1 VFCTQITP
9 ITCNSCFPDALT
21 PPAEDI
27 NKNISFLNGTWEP
40 TSPAFTPPTET
51 PFTSP
56 PTSPRSLSSAFNPY
70 FGNVRRSSAASE
82 PEKEAC
88 DNCNFVVTTDPS
100 VPSSSQTILRTGHK
114 VSAYGLS
121 PSADIE
127 HNEDLVHPPTAYLST
142 SPTPSQLS
150 TSSGSSHSHMHNPIF
165 SRAYLTH
172 AHNLTYITRRNP
184 DSQSL
189 YARLRMSCLRA
200 LSCEALPKGSSSG
213 PLLFGDPIAG
223 YTIAYLFRLPDPNAR
238 GRRRTYALQ
247 ALTPDCSR
255 ATQSFTNITK
265 AFETIANHI
274 ILLTNQAIER
284 ETLGLFPP
292 ESVFSSSPPNSDLP
306 GSSPEKLVQSR
317 AKSSTNSPIS
327 STRNLTDVSSFLVAK
342 KVDPDGYARG
352 SSREAMRGK
361 GLPEIVGKDRFFVE
375 LHAKFVMILYNLL
388 SGLR

>member
-1 VFCTQITP
+1 V
-9 ITCNSCFPDALT
+9 
-21 PPAEDI
+21 
-27 NKNISFLNGTWEP
+27 
-40 TSPAFTPPTET
+40 
-51 PFTSP
+51 SP

-70 FGNVRRSSAASE
+70 FGSVRRLSATTE
-82 PEKEAC
+82 PEKETC

-100 VPSSSQTILRTGHK
+100 LPSSNQTVLRSGQK
-114 VSAYGLS
+114 ISAYGLS
-121 PSADIE
+121 PSIDVE
-127 HNEDLVHPPTAYLST
+127 HNDDLIHPPTAYLST

-150 TSSGSSHSHMHNPIF
+150 SSSGSTHSHMHNPIF

-189 YARLRMSCLRA
+189 YSRLRMSCLRA

-284 ETLGLFPP
+284 ETFGLFP
-292 ESVFSSSPPNSDLP
+292 SDSMLSSSLPSTAVP
-306 GSSPEKLVQSR
+306 GSPDKMVLSR
-317 AKSSTNSPIS
+317 AKSSNNSPSS